1 MLVAHD
7 SNSKEFEEEMR
18 SGLKTMDAP
27 QSSLVIANDPPP
39 SRKFQISSEKLGQYF
54 SAYFVPILA
63 SEHPCDK
70 LETPKIGIDEDK
82 SGSAENHSMVQSPTI
97 PHPPFTQ
104 GGRKDS
110 QPFNNFVNIDQC
122 KNYIEWL
129 SWCFVEFTLF
139 ELCIIFALHALRWY
153 KVNGQYGRLY
163 NWTRWLVDVSLPSW
177 LDHLVTIYGAISSLK
192 HGL

>member
-1 MLVAHD
+1 MIATVK
-7 SNSKEFEEEMR
+7 N
-18 SGLKTMDAP
+18 LKKKLDQGWKPWTP
-27 QSSLVIANDPPP
+27 LSSLALPRHCQQP

-54 SAYFVPILA
+54 SAYFVLILA

-70 LETPKIGIDEDK
+70 LETTKIGIDEDK

-139 ELCIIFALHALRWY
+139 ELCIIFALHALRW
-153 KVNGQYGRLY
+153 
-163 NWTRWLVDVSLPSW
+163 WTVSMAGYMIEQDGWLM
-177 LDHLVTIYGAISSLK
+177 LVCQVGWTIWWPYMDQFQV
-192 HGL
+192 